1 MRITEFM
8 GLHRNYFLEK
18 SLLTAQIDQVLP
30 FYILEDHLEESFFK
44 GQGAV
49 DKLPKTKRFRESLE
63 FLNKQ
68 IKKDASLTNSD
79 FIVCFL
85 EAFNL
90 IFPDK
95 MDEDKYNMI

>member
-1 MRITEFM
+1 MET
-8 GLHRNYFLEK
+8 
-18 SLLTAQIDQVLP
+18 SLMTACADQVLP
-30 FYILEDHLEESFFK
+30 YYVLEEHLDDHFFK
-44 GQGAV
+44 SQGSI
-49 DKLPKTKRFRESLE
+49 DKQPKTKRFKEALE

-68 IKKDASLTNSD
+68 IKKDPAISNSD

-95 MDEDKYNMI
+95 MNESKYTQI